1 MPSISRM
8 GDSVLSPNG
17 TGYHCQF
24 PMETSI
30 LEANSK
36 KVYCNGILVS
46 VEGNMVAPHPLPGCS
61 TIDQQTVSSFSSK
74 VKIGGKGVARIGDS
88 LGDNVITQG
97 SPNVFAGG

>member
-1 MPSISRM
+1 MPSIARM

-30 LEANSK
+30 LEANSNN
-36 KVYCNGILVS
+36 VYCNGILVA

-61 TIDQQTVSSFSSK
+61 TIDQQTVSSFSST

-97 SPNVFAGG
+97 SPNAFAGG